1 MNIPLI
7 IVVLYVILLFGIS
20 FYVSNKQKKDGDSF
34 LLYKGK
40 NGIFVVASSIA
51 GLAIGGASTIGIAEN
66 AFTVGL
72 SAGWYDTAWAIG
84 AVITA
89 FLAVK
94 YLRKSGYSTISAL
107 VNEMYGKKTSFIMV
121 ISMCIIQSGII
132 ALQYKAGGSILAAL
146 LPEIF
151 TTESGTFFSFIIFM
165 LVAMIGGMG
174 SVSLTNVLN
183 LILIYVGVIVATII
197 VLSGHGGW
205 GAIQTLVAAEPEVP
219 YMSLTEGMGWIGII
233 SWIIVMIGNTN
244 SVQGVV
250 QIGRTGKDDRSAKWG
265 YIRGAVLMVPVGF
278 ICALLGVASK
288 ALLPEAAAAEALPKI
303 LMSIPPVL
311 GGITLSGLWAAD
323 MGTGCSMIVGLSTTV
338 SSDIVYRL
346 PVGQK
351 LQNRKAVVNK
361 IIVVLSSIVTYL
373 IATQMGAIL
382 GAMQK
387 ALSLAIGTS
396 FIVIGALL
404 APKFSSRKAG
414 FWTILASIIAIILWN
429 FVPSLTGIFKS
440 VGIFM
445 VIVCGVVFIIIS
457 AVDKDKV
464 QINRQ

>member
-1 MNIPLI
+1 
-7 IVVLYVILLFGIS
+7 
-20 FYVSNKQKKDGDSF
+20 
-34 LLYKGK
+34 
-40 NGIFVVASSIA
+40 
-51 GLAIGGASTIGIAEN
+51 
-66 AFTVGL
+66 
-72 SAGWYDTAWAIG
+72 
-84 AVITA
+84 
-89 FLAVK
+89 
-94 YLRKSGYSTISAL
+94 
-107 VNEMYGKKTSFIMV
+107 
-121 ISMCIIQSGII
+121 
-132 ALQYKAGGSILAAL
+132 
-146 LPEIF
+146 
-151 TTESGTFFSFIIFM
+151 
-165 LVAMIGGMG
+165 
-174 SVSLTNVLN
+174 
-183 LILIYVGVIVATII
+183 
-197 VLSGHGGW
+197 
-205 GAIQTLVAAEPEVP
+205 
-219 YMSLTEGMGWIGII
+219 
-233 SWIIVMIGNTN
+233 MIGNTN

-250 QIGRTGKDDRSAKWG
+250 QIGLTGKDDRSAKWG
-265 YIRGAVLMVPVGF
+265 YIIGAVLMVPVGF

-404 APKFSSRKAG
+404 APKFSSRKSG

>member
-1 MNIPLI
+1 MNIPLL
-7 IVVLYVILLFGIS
+7 IVILYVILLFGIS
-20 FYVSNKQKKDGDSF
+20 FYVSHKQKKDDDAF
-34 LLYKGK
+34 LMYRGK

-66 AFTVGL
+66 AFSVGL

-89 FLAVK
+89 FLAVR
-94 YLRKSGYSTISAL
+94 YLRHSGYSTISAL

-205 GAIQTLVAAEPEVP
+205 DAIQTLVAAEPDVP
-219 YMSLTEGMGWIGII
+219 YLSITEGMGWIGII

-250 QIGRTGKDDRSAKWG
+250 QIGLTGKDDKSAKWG
-265 YIRGAVLMVPVGF
+265 YIIGAIFMIPVGF

-288 ALLPEAAAAEALPKI
+288 ALLPDAVAAEALPKI

-323 MGTGCSMIVGLSTTV
+323 MGTGCSMIVGLATTV

-346 PVGQK
+346 PAGKK
-351 LQNRKAVVNK
+351 LENRKALVNK

-382 GAMQK
+382 NAMQQ

-404 APKFSSRKAG
+404 VPKFTSKKAG
-414 FWTILASIIAIILWN
+414 FATILASIIAIILWN
-429 FVPSLTGIFKS
+429 FVPSLTGVFKS

-445 VIVCGVVFIIIS
+445 VIVCGVVFIAIS
-457 AVDKDKV
+457 LFDKEKV
-464 QINRQ
+464 NVKKA